1 VSLGDITGDGKPDLI
16 VANYTSNN
24 LSVHTNAGN
33 GTFLSP
39 ALFAT
44 GAGPRSVVFADLDGD
59 GKRDVLTA
67 NSVGNSI
74 SALLNRSG
82 ANCGAVQ

>member
-1 VSLGDITGDGKPDLI
+1 MTKSKQRRVSILGHSGAESSLSA
-16 VANYTSNN
+16 VAIKRR
-24 LSVHTNAGN
+24 
-33 GTFLSP
+33 P
-39 ALFAT
+39 FAT
-44 GAGPRSVVFADLDGD
+44 GAGPPSVVFADLDGD

-67 NSVGNSI
+67 NSVGNSV